1 MPAILWRGSCFER
14 TFHAMSGLEYAA
26 TRAGGGRDD
35 LPGEDPSDE
44 LSPGFILGEYVID
57 HKLGS
62 GSFGAVY
69 AARHPVLGRDVAIKV
84 LHRAVSSNQEIVA
97 RFLTEARAVNQ
108 IRHRNIIDVFGFGQL
123 PDGRHYYVMEFLA
136 GEPLDAT
143 LAREGRMSLAAV
155 LPILRGIARALDA
168 AHSHGIVHRDLKAEN
183 VYIARDGDEPYPKL
197 LDFGI
202 AKLISSENEASSRTR
217 SGIQVGTPYA
227 MAPEQCRGVAI
238 DGRADVYAL
247 GVLTHFM
254 LTGNLPFDG
263 ETAMDV
269 IMKHMT
275 AKPPT
280 MSSVAP
286 DLPWVLDKVVL
297 KMLAKDPADRFGRAT
312 EAVTALEEAAA
323 LVCGDLT
330 LVGGGSPPGKRF
342 SVVAARR
349 SVFSTIRSALVHRH
363 KQDVP
368 SALGWLAIVGAFV
381 TAVLVGAIYWLGP
394 SFPSPTVQ
402 QAQQAQQ
409 AQLAP
414 ASAALPANPPALAP
428 ATSQLTLEVSPATA
442 AIFID
447 GEARGRGTISV
458 PLVIGKRVTIEARD
472 AKCQTKTEVVEAASS
487 PVALHWV
494 LETLPVKPA
503 EKSAV
508 RPVVRPKKPR
518 QVHSDLVNPIE

>member
-1 MPAILWRGSCFER
+1 
-14 TFHAMSGLEYAA
+14 MSGLEYAA
-26 TRAGGGRDD
+26 TRVGGGADD
-35 LPGEDPSDE
+35 ASGEDPSDE
-44 LSPGFILGEYVID
+44 LSAGFVLGEYVID

-84 LHRAVSSNQEIVA
+84 LHRAVSSNQAIVG

-168 AHSHGIVHRDLKAEN
+168 AHSHGIDHRDLKAEN

-297 KMLAKDPADRFGRAT
+297 QMLAKDPADRFGRAT

-349 SVFSTIRSALVHRH
+349 SVFSTIRSALVHRN

-368 SALGWLAIVGAFV
+368 SAVGWFAIVCAFV
-381 TAVLVGAIYWLGP
+381 TAVLVGAIYGLVP
-394 SFPSPTVQ
+394 SFPSRTVP
-402 QAQQAQQ
+402 QAQL

-414 ASAALPANPPALAP
+414 ASAALPANPPAAGLEAPALAP

-458 PLVIGKRVTIEARD
+458 LLVIGKRVTIEARD